1 MSHSNIID
9 ISNKLKEK
17 QTHSEIIHSEAPILD
32 MKERREEMIQQER
45 RQVKRT
51 ILTEFLGAFMVVPQK
66 GLQKITLYDV
76 SENGLSFD
84 TEEENGHLDL
94 GDQVAMRV
102 YLNKYTYFPFVVTVS
117 NMRFVEEEGV
127 YRHGVSFVKGTIND
141 VALHHFVKFIENIS
155 ASLRR
160 DGGDILVSNLGR

>member
-9 ISNKLKEK
+9 ISNKLKTK
-17 QTHSEIIHSEAPILD
+17 QTHGEKTPSEAPILD

-84 TEEENGHLDL
+84 TDEEVGHLDV

-117 NMRFVEEEGV
+117 NMRLVEEEGV

-141 VALHHFVKFIENIS
+141 VALHHFVKFIENVS